1 MGACLSSPSPPDT
14 ESGNAQPSALEPD
27 ETLPA
32 SEEEVLRNWRK
43 NDASLATHWAEGENP
58 RYWRG
63 VDVTDG
69 HVTRLF
75 LMKLG
80 ISSIPSDISRLS
92 KLEELVL
99 CENSLSGPLPPAL
112 GSIAGLR
119 LLNLGA
125 NRFCGGLPKEWEKL
139 TKLEDL
145 DLSGSPLEMPE
156 GLPANLLAKLTSM
169 EDLKFS
175 GAKIAKVPP
184 DVRAM
189 KRLFT
194 LEMCDCGVET
204 IDAAIGECEELVVV
218 NFSENLLETVPREL
232 CDLRKLEVLD
242 FSDNP
247 NLKTVSEDFD
257 ELEFKVEG
265 HLRVAFDDHVEFV

>member
-1 MGACLSSPSPPDT
+1 
-14 ESGNAQPSALEPD
+14 
-27 ETLPA
+27 
-32 SEEEVLRNWRK
+32 
-43 NDASLATHWAEGENP
+43 
-58 RYWRG
+58 
-63 VDVTDG
+63 
-69 HVTRLF
+69 
-75 LMKLG
+75 MKLG

-99 CENSLSGPLPPAL
+99 CDDRR
-112 GSIAGLR
+112 LR

-145 DLSGSPLEMPE
+145 DLSGCSRSSRPPE
-156 GLPANLLAKLTSM
+156 VLGG
-169 EDLKFS
+169 EV
-175 GAKIAKVPP
+175 AKVPP